1 MFVRFYRLITG
12 WFDPS
17 ASWTAPWVPIFWL
30 LLMAYFLV
38 WYFKQEDTLAYKALY
53 PNETQDADYLIQDVV
68 WEHYAADARLTYR
81 LKADLML
88 HYRDRRLSLL
98 EQPDMQWFMP
108 YQDWLAESREG
119 TFFHDRQVL
128 NLHQKVQ
135 MRRQSDSLSDDY
147 FSDPRSLVFKTDNLD
162 LFLQEDRGYTEAEV
176 KVFTDWWPKS
186 VSHKNKI
193 FGVLASTKKHNRTQI
208 CTDEHR

>member
-1 MFVRFYRLITG
+1 M
-12 WFDPS
+12 
-17 ASWTAPWVPIFWL
+17 
-30 LLMAYFLV
+30 
-38 WYFKQEDTLAYKALY
+38 AYKALY

-186 VSHKNKI
+186 VSHKNIQNNNQGHDSNINIHNDDSRNMLRVTAQGMQVFMVSGTIDFLHQVK
-193 FGVLASTKKHNRTQI
+193 STWSATTKQ
-208 CTDEHR
+208 DSD